1 MKQSGIEWIGE
12 IPDGWE
18 VKRFKFIATSLEK
31 GAGIT
36 KEEVFED
43 GDTPCVRYGEIYSKY
58 NQSFSNC
65 ISKTFSSKIPAQ
77 KYFTNGDILFVGT
90 GELVEEIGKC
100 IAYLGNEK
108 CLAGGDIIIAKHKQN
123 PSFLSYAMNSSYAQ
137 NQKSRN
143 KAKLKVVHISAT
155 EIGDVQIFLPPIH
168 EQEAI
173 AKMLDS
179 KCAQIDSI
187 IEESKKSIE
196 EYKAWKQSVI
206 FEAVTGKCHAD
217 SILLT
222 QNPDEKKEIPLG
234 ISNPC
239 GNKMKDSGIEWIG
252 EIPEGWEVKRL
263 KNLFDFGKGLPI
275 TKENLKETGVSV
287 ISYGQ
292 IHSKQNSGT
301 RIDDSLKRFVDE
313 SYLTSN
319 SNSLVH
325 KSDFIFADTSED
337 LEGCGNC
344 VYVDEE
350 QTLFAGYHTIIFS
363 SKIKQSNK
371 YLAYLFK
378 TDAWR
383 NQIRSRCNG
392 VKLFSIT
399 KRILSNVNVILPPL
413 AEQEAIAKLLDSKCA
428 QIDSLIAEKESLIA
442 DLTEY
447 KKSLI
452 FEVVTGKRSV

>member
-1 MKQSGIEWIGE
+1 MKQSGIDWIGE

-155 EIGDVQIFLPPIH
+155 EIGDVQIFLPPLH
-168 EQEAI
+168 EQESI

-206 FEAVTGKCHAD
+206 FEAVTGK
-217 SILLT
+217 LKG
-222 QNPDEKKEIPLG
+222 EKGEV
-234 ISNPC
+234 
-239 GNKMKDSGIEWIG
+239 KMKNSGVEWIG
-252 EIPEGWEVKRL
+252 EIPEDWKVVKLRNIGRCQNGIS
-263 KNLFDFGKGLPI
+263 KGSEFFGKGTPFVSYGDVYRNMALSENVTGLIQSTDEEKFRYSVKRGDIFFTRTSETIEEVGIASVCLKTINNACFAGFLIRVRPFNNMI
-275 TKENLKETGVSV
+275 IPEFAKYYFRNIRLRDYFAKEMTLVTRASLSQNLLKELPVV
-287 ISYGQ
+287 
-292 IHSKQNSGT
+292 
-301 RIDDSLKRFVDE
+301 VPP
-313 SYLTSN
+313 LTSQL
-319 SNSLVH
+319 SL
-325 KSDFIFADTSED
+325 
-337 LEGCGNC
+337 
-344 VYVDEE
+344 
-350 QTLFAGYHTIIFS
+350 
-363 SKIKQSNK
+363 
-371 YLAYLFK
+371 
-378 TDAWR
+378 
-383 NQIRSRCNG
+383 
-392 VKLFSIT
+392 IT
-399 KRILSNVNVILPPL
+399 F
-413 AEQEAIAKLLDSKCA
+413 LDSKCA
-428 QIDSLIAEKESLIA
+428 QIDSLIAEKELLIT

>member
-252 EIPEGWEVKRL
+252 EIPEGWKCLSL
-263 KNLFDFGKGLPI
+263 KNLCYMQAGKNLISEQIASSGLYPVYGGNGIRGWYDDFNTDGDYILIGRQGALCGNVHKVSGKFWATEHAVVTTPKRLFVMVEFLYYLLVGM
-275 TKENLKETGVSV
+275 NLNQ
-287 ISYGQ
+287 YA
-292 IHSKQNSGT
+292 
-301 RIDDSLKRFVDE
+301 
-313 SYLTSN
+313 SN
-319 SNSLVH
+319 SAAQPGLSVNAILNV
-325 KSDFIFADTSED
+325 
-337 LEGCGNC
+337 
-344 VYVDEE
+344 
-350 QTLFAGYHTIIFS
+350 
-363 SKIKQSNK
+363 
-371 YLAYLFK
+371 K
-378 TDAWR
+378 T
-383 NQIRSRCNG
+383 
-392 VKLFSIT
+392 
-399 KRILSNVNVILPPL
+399 ILPPL
-413 AEQEAIAKLLDSKCA
+413 PEQEAIAKMLDSKCA

>member
-1 MKQSGIEWIGE
+1 MKQSGIDWIGE
-12 IPDGWE
+12 IPDDWKTRQIRYLFSLRDERNYKPLSE
-18 VKRFKFIATSLEK
+18 VNLISVYTDKGVLQHSDIEQTTGNKAQNADGYKHVYKNDLVVNIILCWMGALGISDFDGVTSPAYDVYAPKDLN
-31 GAGIT
+31 II
-36 KEEVFED
+36 F
-43 GDTPCVRYGEIYSKY
+43 PKY
-58 NQSFSNC
+58 
-65 ISKTFSSKIPAQ
+65 
-77 KYFTNGDILFVGT
+77 YHYLFRT
-90 GELVEEIGKC
+90 TQFNGKC
-100 IAYLGNEK
+100 YTKGRGIMQMRWRTYSSEFKSIKVPLPTKATQQRIAEYLDK
-108 CLAGGDIIIAKHKQN
+108 
-123 PSFLSYAMNSSYAQ
+123 
-137 NQKSRN
+137 
-143 KAKLKVVHISAT
+143 KVS
-155 EIGDVQIFLPPIH
+155 E
-168 EQEAI
+168 
-173 AKMLDS
+173 
-179 KCAQIDSI
+179 IDSI

-206 FEAVTGKCHAD
+206 FEAVTGKNLIC
-217 SILLT
+217 
-222 QNPDEKKEIPLG
+222 KK
-234 ISNPC
+234 
-239 GNKMKDSGIEWIG
+239 KDSGIEWIG
-252 EIPEGWEVKRL
+252 EIPEGWEMKRL

-301 RIDDSLKRFVDE
+301 KIDDSLKRFVDE

-325 KSDFIFADTSED
+325 QSDFIFADTSED

-413 AEQEAIAKLLDSKCA
+413 SEQVSITKMLDSKCA